1 MSLRVYNTNI
11 VSWELYEDVVH
22 LPYQF
27 TRVDVPPTESNPEL
41 DDRGLYWTHQLYN
54 YCPIDDPNYYQ
65 AAGLA
70 GSEHPMYLDIMT
82 YLEATIPNYPKRENL
97 YSSYINVL
105 RAHDCPGIHC
115 DAPYFVED
123 NQTVIVY
130 LNHHWDPQ
138 WGGETIFFDE
148 DLDAVRLVQPRP
160 GRVVI
165 FDGRIPHTGRPPAP
179 KFAHNRYIMT
189 FKYMDKAKRHKLF
202 VDHEIN
208 NMPPV
213 EDRGIAG
220 LNVETVK
227 QIWKSMDT
235 RS

>member
-1 MSLRVYNTNI
+1 MAK
-11 VSWELYEDVVH
+11 LY
-22 LPYQF
+22 
-27 TRVDVPPTESNPEL
+27 S
-41 DDRGLYWTHQLYN
+41 
-54 YCPIDDPNYYQ
+54 
-65 AAGLA
+65 
-70 GSEHPMYLDIMT
+70 MMK
-82 YLEATIPNYPKRENL
+82 LEAVKL
-97 YSSYINVL
+97 
-105 RAHDCPGIHC
+105 
-115 DAPYFVED
+115 
-123 NQTVIVY
+123 
-130 LNHHWDPQ
+130 
-138 WGGETIFFDE
+138 
-148 DLDAVRLVQPRP
+148 QPRP

-165 FDGRIPHTGRPPAP
+165 FDGRIPHTGRPPTP

-189 FKYMDKAKRHKLF
+189 FKYMDKATRHKLF